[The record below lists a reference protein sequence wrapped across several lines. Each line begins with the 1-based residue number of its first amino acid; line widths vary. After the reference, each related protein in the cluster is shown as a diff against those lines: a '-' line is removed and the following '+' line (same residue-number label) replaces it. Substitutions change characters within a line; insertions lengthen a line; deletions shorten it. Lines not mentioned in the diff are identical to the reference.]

1 MELIVISNPRPVADE
16 SIIVNNLFQSGLKYF
31 HIRKPK
37 SDIQTVRELINGIAP
52 RYYDRISLH
61 QFHEIAQEYGIK
73 RLHYTE
79 SARVGSN
86 QQQLQS
92 KVDDGFILSTSI
104 HDISILQA
112 LTCFDYVFYGPVFN
126 SISKPA
132 YQSKLPA
139 DFKLD
144 KINIKT
150 RVMALGGVEAC
161 NLTRIK
167 NMGFDGAAVLGILWI
182 EPHKAQE
189 RFHQLKES
197 MLFNYN
203 NTSIQ

>member
-1 MELIVISNPRPVADE
+1 MELIVISNSGPIADE

-31 HIRKPK
+31 HIRKPE

-52 RYYDRISLH
+52 RYYGRISLH
-61 QFHEIAQEYGIK
+61 QFHEIGPEYGIK

-79 SARVGSN
+79 LARIRLN

-104 HDISILQA
+104 HDISILPV
-112 LTCFDYVFYGPVFN
+112 LTHFDYAFYGPVFN
-126 SISKPA
+126 SISKPG

-144 KINIKT
+144 KTNIKT
-150 RVMALGGVEAC
+150 KVIALGGVEAC
-161 NLTRIK
+161 NLIRIK
-167 NMGFDGAAVLGILWI
+167 NMGFDGAAVLGMLWN
-182 EPHKAQE
+182 EPHKAPE
-189 RFHQLKES
+189 GFRQLKEAC
-197 MLFNYN
+197 LFNYN
-203 NTSIQ
+203 NTPIQ